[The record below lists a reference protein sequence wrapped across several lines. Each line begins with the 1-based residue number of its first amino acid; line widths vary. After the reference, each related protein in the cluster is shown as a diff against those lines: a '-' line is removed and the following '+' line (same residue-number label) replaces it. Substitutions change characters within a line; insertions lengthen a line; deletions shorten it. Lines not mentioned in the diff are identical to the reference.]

1 MLNPFIELLSS
12 ILNFFSFVLLVW
24 VVMSMLYQFN
34 VLSHSNQVVN
44 KIFNAL
50 TQIVDPVLNPIR
62 TQLSRLFPRMSM
74 LDLSPVV
81 ALLLINFINSAL
93 FQWFYSA
100 PTSVIVR

>member
-12 ILNFFSFVLLVW
+12 ILNLFSFMMLVW

-44 KIFNAL
+44 KIFHAL
-50 TQIVDPVLNPIR
+50 SQLVDPVLNPIR
-62 TQLSRLFPRMSM
+62 TQLFRLFPRLTM

-100 PTSVIVR
+100 PASVIVR